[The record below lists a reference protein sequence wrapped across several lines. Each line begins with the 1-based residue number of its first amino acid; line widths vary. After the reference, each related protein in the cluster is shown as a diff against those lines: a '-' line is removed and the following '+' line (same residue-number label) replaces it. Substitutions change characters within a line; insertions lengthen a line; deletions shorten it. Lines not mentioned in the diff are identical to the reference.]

1 VTLSKKIEA
10 LALVYKIYDEYS
22 ATLDLACQA
31 KCAHCCTTNVTL
43 TTLEGYK
50 IVDGLIASGKHNVL
64 ERMKGAQAI
73 PRFQPLFTTN
83 RMAELCAA
91 DAKIPQE
98 DTGIDWQDCSLLSD
112 SLCEIYDLRPF
123 GCRCFVS
130 RQNCGET
137 GYADIDDFTASV
149 NSVFLQVIENLD
161 AAGCSGN
168 LIDVL
173 QFMASDDNRRVYE
186 QGEVNCEKS
195 GLIVNWELK
204 VLMIPPEHRQRIEPI
219 LQQLRDINLRK
230 T

>member
-1 VTLSKKIEA
+1 MALAKKLEA
-10 LALVYKIYDEYS
+10 LNRINKIYDAYS
-22 ATLDLACQA
+22 ATLDLACKA
-31 KCAHCCTTNVTL
+31 KCAHCCTTNVTM

-50 IVDGLIASGKHNVL
+50 IIDDLIATGKQDIIDSF
-64 ERMKGAQAI
+64 KGIKEI

-91 DAKIPQE
+91 DAKIPPE
-98 DTGIDWQDCSLLSD
+98 DTAGEWQDCSLLND
-112 SLCEIYDLRPF
+112 SLCTIYGLRPF

-130 RQNCGET
+130 QKNCGQS

-149 NSVFLQVIENLD
+149 NTVFLQVIENLD

-173 QFMASDDNRRVYE
+173 QFMASDSNRQAYE
-186 QGEVNCEKS
+186 QGDVNCEKK

-204 VLMIPPEHRQRIEPI
+204 VLMIPPEHRERIEPI
-219 LQQLRDINLRK
+219 LQQLRDINL
-230 T
+230 

>member
-1 VTLSKKIEA
+1 MALEKKLEA
-10 LALVYKIYDEYS
+10 LSRVYKIYDAYS
-22 ATLDLACQA
+22 ATLNLACQA
-31 KCAHCCTTNVTL
+31 KCAHCCTTNVTM

-50 IVDGLIASGKHNVL
+50 IIDDLMAAGKQGLIDSLKGIK
-64 ERMKGAQAI
+64 ERA
-73 PRFQPLFTTN
+73 RFQPQLTTN

-98 DTGIDWQDCSLLSD
+98 DTAGNWQDCSLLDD
-112 SLCEIYDLRPF
+112 SLCTIYDLRPF

-130 RQNCGET
+130 RKNCGQE

-149 NSVFLQVIENLD
+149 NTVFLQVIEHLD

-173 QFMASDDNRRVYE
+173 QFMASDDMRLAYE
-186 QGEVNCEKS
+186 QGEVDCEKN

-204 VLMIPPEHRQRIEPI
+204 VLMIPPEHREKIEPI
-219 LQQLRDINLRK
+219 LQLLRDIKL
-230 T
+230 